1 MKNRHPTLQT
11 TIAFA
16 SLLAGAGLDAPELAA
31 QEAEELSM
39 GQFVRITGATVLRG
53 GPASP
58 PVLYPVTLEGNVVGM
73 QGDTLLFE
81 TGVEPVYWIPLGAGG
96 LLEKR
101 ATVTDTKRMVLV
113 ASGVASVGGAMFSW
127 ALRDDCHVNPTALEL
142 GLTLGSCREAE
153 SGGRAALRGFAV
165 GAALGVGVGLVLGR
179 FAKRQA
185 WVPVRLDG
193 LSFRAAP
200 APGAAGAGLVL
211 RIPVGGR
218 PRLAPGKS

>member
-1 MKNRHPTLQT
+1 MKIRHRTLRA
-11 TIAFA
+11 IAAFA
-16 SLLAGAGLDAPELAA
+16 PLLAGAGFVAPDAAA

-39 GQFVRITGATVLRG
+39 GQMVRITGATVLRG

-58 PVLYPVTLEGNVVGM
+58 PVIYPVTLEGNVVGM

-113 ASGVASVGGAMFSW
+113 AAGVSGLAGATFSW
-127 ALRDDCHVNPTALEL
+127 ALKDECHANEVALEL
-142 GLTLGSCREAE
+142 GLTIANCRENE
-153 SGGRAALRGFAV
+153 SGGKVALRGFAV
-165 GAALGVGVGLVLGR
+165 GAAVGMAAGLVLGR

-185 WVPVRLDG
+185 WVPIRLEG
-193 LSFRAAP
+193 LSFRGM
-200 APGAAGAGLVL
+200 PGVGAGEAGLLVRVPL
-211 RIPVGGR
+211 GGR
-218 PRLAPGKS
+218 P

>member
-1 MKNRHPTLQT
+1 MKIRHRTLRAT
-11 TIAFA
+11 MAFA
-16 SLLAGAGLDAPELAA
+16 PLLAGAGFDAPDVAA

-39 GQFVRITGATVLRG
+39 GQMVRVTGATVLRG

-58 PVLYPVTLEGNVVGM
+58 PVIYPVTLEGNVVGM

-81 TGVEPVYWIPLGAGG
+81 TGAEPVYWIPLGAGE

-113 ASGVASVGGAMFSW
+113 AGGVSGVAGATFSW
-127 ALRDDCHVNPTALEL
+127 ALKDECHANEVALEL
-142 GLTLGSCREAE
+142 GLTIASCRENE
-153 SGGRAALRGFAV
+153 SGGRVALRGFAV
-165 GAALGVGVGLVLGR
+165 GAAVGVAAGLVLGR

-193 LSFRAAP
+193 LSFRGM
-200 APGAAGAGLVL
+200 PGVETVGAGIVL
-211 RIPVGGR
+211 GVPVGGR
-218 PRLAPGKS
+218 SGRP

>member
-1 MKNRHPTLQT
+1 MKIRNRTLRA
-11 TIAFA
+11 TISIAP
-16 SLLAGAGLDAPELAA
+16 LLAGAGFDPPEAAA

-39 GQFVRITGATVLRG
+39 GQMVRITGATVLRG

-58 PVLYPVTLEGNVVGM
+58 PVIYPVTLEGNVVGL

-81 TGVEPVYWIPLGAGG
+81 TGAEPVYWIPLGAGE

-113 ASGVASVGGAMFSW
+113 ATGVSGLAGATFSW
-127 ALRDDCHVNPTALEL
+127 ALKDECHANPTALEL
-142 GLTLGSCREAE
+142 GLNIASCQENQ
-153 SGGRAALRGFAV
+153 SGGRVALRGFAV
-165 GAALGVGVGLVLGR
+165 GAAVGAAAGLVLGR

-193 LSFRAAP
+193 LSFRGI
-200 APGAAGAGLVL
+200 PGVGNAGASVVL
-211 RIPVGGR
+211 RVPVGGR
-218 PRLAPGKS
+218 PRG

>member
-1 MKNRHPTLQT
+1 MKIRHRTLRAS
-11 TIAFA
+11 IALA
-16 SLLAGAGLDAPELAA
+16 PLLAGAGFDAPGIAA

-39 GQFVRITGATVLRG
+39 GQIVRITGATVLRG

-58 PVLYPVTLEGNVVGM
+58 PAIYPVTLEGNVVGM

-81 TGVEPVYWIPLGAGG
+81 TGAEPVYWIPLGAGE

-113 ASGVASVGGAMFSW
+113 AGGVSALAGATFSW
-127 ALRDDCHVNPTALEL
+127 ALKDECHANPVALEL
-142 GLTLGSCREAE
+142 GLNIASCQENE
-153 SGGRAALRGFAV
+153 SGGRVALRGFAV
-165 GAALGVGVGLVLGR
+165 GAAVGVAAGLVLGR

-193 LSFRAAP
+193 LSFRGM
-200 APGAAGAGLVL
+200 PGVGGGQAGFVL
-211 RIPVGGR
+211 RVPLGGR
-218 PRLAPGKS
+218 PVG

>member
-1 MKNRHPTLQT
+1 MKIRHRTLRA

-16 SLLAGAGLDAPELAA
+16 PLLAGAGFDAPEIVA

-39 GQFVRITGATVLRG
+39 GQIVRITGATVLRG

-58 PVLYPVTLEGNVVGM
+58 PVIYPVTLEGNVVGM

-81 TGVEPVYWIPLGAGG
+81 TGAEPVYWIPLGAGE

-113 ASGVASVGGAMFSW
+113 AGGVAGVAGATFSW
-127 ALRDDCHVNPTALEL
+127 ALKDECHANPTALEL
-142 GLTLGSCREAE
+142 GLTIASCRENE
-153 SGGRAALRGFAV
+153 SGGRVALRGFAV
-165 GAALGVGVGLVLGR
+165 GTAVGVAAGLVLGR

-193 LSFRAAP
+193 LTFRGMPGVGTAGTSF
-200 APGAAGAGLVL
+200 VL
-211 RIPVGGR
+211 SVPVGGR
-218 PRLAPGKS
+218 P

>member
-1 MKNRHPTLQT
+1 MKIRHRTLRA

-16 SLLAGAGLDAPELAA
+16 PLMAGIGFDAPEVAA
-31 QEAEELSM
+31 QAADELSM
-39 GQFVRITGATVLRG
+39 GQIVRITGATVLRG

-58 PVLYPVTLEGNVVGM
+58 PVIYPVTLEGNVVGM

-81 TGVEPVYWIPLGAGG
+81 TGAEPVYWIPLGAGG

-113 ASGVASVGGAMFSW
+113 AGGVSGLAGATFSW
-127 ALRDDCHVNPTALEL
+127 ALKDECHANPVALEL
-142 GLTLGSCREAE
+142 GLNIASCQENE
-153 SGGRAALRGFAV
+153 SGGRIALRGFAI
-165 GAALGVGVGLVLGR
+165 GTAVGVAAGLVLGR

-193 LSFRAAP
+193 LTFRGM
-200 APGAAGAGLVL
+200 PGVGAGRAGFVL
-211 RIPVGGR
+211 RVPVGGR
-218 PRLAPGKS
+218 PGG